1 MIPITEPMPAKTKV
15 VKKSRQTAKRIVDA
29 THKQAQALKLRLE
42 GKSLSEIAEAVGY
55 ANASGAWHA
64 IQTGLA
70 ATLSEPSQELREL
83 ELARLDLMW
92 KHTLPKIRKGVA
104 SAVLAG
110 IHIVQQRA
118 RLLGL
123 YAPKGILV
131 RIENPEGMSDEELI
145 DYCLRTNT
153 PLLPGLADLQK
164 AMQASAAAAPR
175 LPAGVPPSVAVPS
188 APAAPGVATATGG
201 TGHGRTASP

>member
-1 MIPITEPMPAKTKV
+1 MPPKTKV
-15 VKKSRQTAKRIVDA
+15 VKKSRQTAKRNVDA
-29 THKQAQALKLRLE
+29 AHKQAQALKLRLE
-42 GKSLSEIAEAVGY
+42 GRSLAEIAEAVGY

-64 IQTGLA
+64 IQAGLST
-70 ATLSEPSQELREL
+70 TLSEPSQELREL
-83 ELARLDLMW
+83 ELARLDVMW
-92 KHTLPKIRKGVA
+92 RHTLPKIKKGVA

-123 YAPKGILV
+123 YAPKGILL

-153 PLLPGLADLQK
+153 PLLPGLVELQR
-164 AMQASAAAAPR
+164 AMQAAAAAAPR
-175 LPAGVPPSVAVPS
+175 LTAGPAAPPAVPTPP
-188 APAAPGVATATGG
+188 APAAEA
-201 TGHGRTASP
+201 GHGSPPA